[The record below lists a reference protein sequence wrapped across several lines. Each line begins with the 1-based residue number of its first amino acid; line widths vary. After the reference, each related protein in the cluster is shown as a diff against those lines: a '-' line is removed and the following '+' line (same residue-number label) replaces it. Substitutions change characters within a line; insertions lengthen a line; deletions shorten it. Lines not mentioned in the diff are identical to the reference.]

1 MEGDTPIVSIIT
13 SLYDGDKYIY
23 NFLKNITSQSI
34 FQKCELIIIDANS
47 PGTESKVIQSF
58 QKDYDNIFY
67 DRLESDPGI
76 YGAWN
81 IAIKKSRGKYITNA
95 NLDDL
100 RLNNHIEKCI
110 EVLEKNNQ
118 IDLVSTGV
126 YVVDENSNF
135 DFNKLEKYETWFTGN
150 SVPTYYNLNDMLI
163 FKDKFWE
170 SRNPPHNAPVWR
182 KNLHSRFGFF
192 NEGKFKYAADFEFW
206 LRCLN
211 GESIAMHLNIPL
223 AVYRVVKN
231 SHNRRNRYN
240 HNELMEKLVRIY
252 KPTHLVN
259 NIFSLENQVN
269 VSYGKHRSGWSYVID
284 NLAKLGNNEKGLV
297 FSSFIERD
305 FGWGFSGQTCQNMI
319 RRGWVGIAHAP
330 HNYPE
335 FIGEIVNQYPEYYVK
350 KYKFKSLWK
359 RCRGLFTLSEYVAN
373 EWRRLLP
380 NVKIEVLTHPTEVV
394 TNKFTFTKY
403 QQNNDKQILQIGYWL
418 RKLGSIMK
426 AETNGIKKTIISPE
440 ISYFIP
446 HISKIVESCIRNELD
461 EPNFKFT
468 YGQKNFGNNK
478 LKFEKLCDK
487 YNVNLIEKVSNEKY
501 DNLLSENIVL
511 FDFYDISASNLLVE
525 CIVRN
530 TPMIIKR
537 HPAVIEY
544 IGEEYPLY
552 FENLS
557 DVSAMITSEKIKSAY
572 GYLCELD
579 KSRYTINKFLRDFM
593 DSEIVKKIRDN

>member
-1 MEGDTPIVSIIT
+1 
-13 SLYDGDKYIY
+13 
-23 NFLKNITSQSI
+23 
-34 FQKCELIIIDANS
+34 
-47 PGTESKVIQSF
+47 
-58 QKDYDNIFY
+58 
-67 DRLESDPGI
+67 
-76 YGAWN
+76 
-81 IAIKKSRGKYITNA
+81 
-95 NLDDL
+95 
-100 RLNNHIEKCI
+100 
-110 EVLEKNNQ
+110 
-118 IDLVSTGV
+118 
-126 YVVDENSNF
+126 
-135 DFNKLEKYETWFTGN
+135 
-150 SVPTYYNLNDMLI
+150 
-163 FKDKFWE
+163 
-170 SRNPPHNAPVWR
+170 
-182 KNLHSRFGFF
+182 
-192 NEGKFKYAADFEFW
+192 
-206 LRCLN
+206 
-211 GESIAMHLNIPL
+211 
-223 AVYRVVKN
+223 
-231 SHNRRNRYN
+231 
-240 HNELMEKLVRIY
+240 
-252 KPTHLVN
+252 
-259 NIFSLENQVN
+259 
-269 VSYGKHRSGWSYVID
+269 
-284 NLAKLGNNEKGLV
+284 
-297 FSSFIERD
+297 
-305 FGWGFSGQTCQNMI
+305 MI